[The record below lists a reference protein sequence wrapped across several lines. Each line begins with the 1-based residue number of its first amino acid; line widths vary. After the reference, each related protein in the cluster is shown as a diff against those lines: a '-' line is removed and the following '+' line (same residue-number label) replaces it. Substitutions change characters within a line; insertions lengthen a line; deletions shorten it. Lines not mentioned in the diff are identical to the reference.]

1 MAAIKTYAV
10 LENDITSN
18 RNDAYSYFVFKS
30 LRELKGCKELNEH
43 SIVFSEV
50 QQLQDTYSEEELR
63 SVVAATQGEC
73 SLPNYPSFHKNFAEF
88 VHERAKK
95 YKPVSKEKQMTAE
108 VVNLEADGTPPLAE
122 QAIDALPKDKP
133 KRVAKSK
140 YNTNAK
146 ILVIA
151 GASGVY
157 QNPYREGSNRW
168 HNFEALVKSDTVG
181 EALAAMK
188 ALSPGGNSVDIRLA
202 IEKGAIKLGE

>member
-10 LENDITSN
+10 LENDISSN
-18 RNDAYSYFVFKS
+18 RNDPYSYFVFKS
-30 LRELKGCKELNEH
+30 LRELKACKELNEH
-43 SIVFSEV
+43 SIVFAEV

-63 SVVAATQGEC
+63 SVVAATVGEC
-73 SLPNYPSFHKNFAEF
+73 ALPNYPSFHKNFAEF

-108 VVNLEADGTPPLAE
+108 IVDITPE
-122 QAIDALPKDKP
+122 KP

-140 YNTNAK
+140 YNPEAK
-146 ILVIA
+146 ILLPTGSMGLFV
-151 GASGVY
+151 
-157 QNPYREGSNRW
+157 NPYRKNSNRW
-168 HNFEALVKSDTVG
+168 HNFEALTKSDTVG

-188 ALSPGGNSVDIRLA
+188 KLSPGGNSVDIRLA

>member
-10 LENDITSN
+10 LENDNTSN
-18 RNDAYSYFVFKS
+18 RNDSYSYFVFKS
-30 LRELKGCKELNEH
+30 LRELKSCKELNEH
-43 SIVFSEV
+43 SIVFAEV

-63 SVVAATQGEC
+63 SVVAATVGEC
-73 SLPNYPSFHKNFAEF
+73 ALPNYPSFHKNFAEF
-88 VHERAKK
+88 VHERARK

-108 VVNLEADGTPPLAE
+108 IVDITPEPQGIEAVATE
-122 QAIDALPKDKP
+122 KP

-140 YNTNAK
+140 YDANAK
-146 ILVIA
+146 ILVQA

-168 HNFEALVKSDTVG
+168 HNFEALVKSATVG

-188 ALSPGGNSVDIRLA
+188 ALTPGGNSVDIRLA

>member
-10 LENDITSN
+10 LENDINSN
-18 RNDAYSYFVFKS
+18 RNDPYSYFVFKS
-30 LRELKGCKELNEH
+30 LRELKTCKELNEH
-43 SIVFSEV
+43 SIVFAEV

-63 SVVAATQGEC
+63 SVVAATVGEC
-73 SLPNYPSFHKNFAEF
+73 ALPNYPSFHKNFAEF
-88 VHERAKK
+88 VHERARK

-108 VVNLEADGTPPLAE
+108 IVDITPEPQGIEAVTTE
-122 QAIDALPKDKP
+122 KP

-140 YNTNAK
+140 YDANAK
-146 ILVIA
+146 ILVQA

-168 HNFEALVKSDTVG
+168 HNFEALVKSATVG

-188 ALSPGGNSVDIRLA
+188 ALTPGGNSVDIRLA

>member
-10 LENDITSN
+10 LENDNNSN
-18 RNDAYSYFVFKS
+18 RNDPYSYFVFKS
-30 LRELKGCKELNEH
+30 LRELKACKELNEH
-43 SIVFSEV
+43 SIVFAEV

-63 SVVAATQGEC
+63 SVVAATVGEC
-73 SLPNYPSFHKNFAEF
+73 ALPNYPSFHKNFAEF

-108 VVNLEADGTPPLAE
+108 IVDITPE
-122 QAIDALPKDKP
+122 KP

-140 YNTNAK
+140 YNPEAK
-146 ILVIA
+146 ILLPT
-151 GASGVY
+151 GSMGVFI
-157 QNPYREGSNRW
+157 NPYRKNSNRW
-168 HNFEALVKSDTVG
+168 HNFEALTRSDTVG

-188 ALSPGGNSVDIRLA
+188 KLSPGGNSVDIRLA

>member
-10 LENDITSN
+10 LENDNNSN
-18 RNDAYSYFVFKS
+18 RNDPYSYFVFKS
-30 LRELKGCKELNEH
+30 LRELKACKELNEH
-43 SIVFSEV
+43 SIVFAEV

-63 SVVAATQGEC
+63 SVVAATVGEC
-73 SLPNYPSFHKNFAEF
+73 ALPNYPSFHKNFAEF

-108 VVNLEADGTPPLAE
+108 IVDITHE
-122 QAIDALPKDKP
+122 KP

-140 YNTNAK
+140 YNPEAK
-146 ILVIA
+146 ILLPTGSMGMFV
-151 GASGVY
+151 
-157 QNPYREGSNRW
+157 NPYRKNSNRW
-168 HNFEALVKSDTVG
+168 HNFEALTRSDTVG

-188 ALSPGGNSVDIRLA
+188 KLSPGGNSVDIRLA

>member
-10 LENDITSN
+10 LENDNKSN
-18 RNDAYSYFVFKS
+18 RNDPYSYFVFKS
-30 LRELKGCKELNEH
+30 LRELKTCKELNEH
-43 SIVFSEV
+43 SIVFAEV
-50 QQLQDTYSEEELR
+50 QQLQDTYTEEELR
-63 SVVAATQGEC
+63 SVVAATVGEC
-73 SLPNYPSFHKNFAEF
+73 ALPNYPSFHKNFAEF
-88 VHERAKK
+88 VHERARK

-108 VVNLEADGTPPLAE
+108 IVDITPEPQGIEAITTE
-122 QAIDALPKDKP
+122 KP

-140 YNTNAK
+140 YDSNAK
-146 ILVIA
+146 ILVQA

-168 HNFEALVKSDTVG
+168 HNFEALVKSATVG

-188 ALSPGGNSVDIRLA
+188 ALTPGGNSVDIRLA

>member
-10 LENDITSN
+10 LENDNNSN
-18 RNDAYSYFVFKS
+18 RNDPYSYFVFKS
-30 LRELKGCKELNEH
+30 LRELKACKELNEH
-43 SIVFSEV
+43 SIVFAEV

-63 SVVAATQGEC
+63 SVVAATVGEC
-73 SLPNYPSFHKNFAEF
+73 ALPNYPSFHKNFAEF

-108 VVNLEADGTPPLAE
+108 IVDITPE
-122 QAIDALPKDKP
+122 KP

-140 YNTNAK
+140 YNPDAK
-146 ILVIA
+146 ILLPTGSMGTFV
-151 GASGVY
+151 
-157 QNPYREGSNRW
+157 NPYRKNSNRW
-168 HNFEALVKSDTVG
+168 HNFEALTRSDTVG

-188 ALSPGGNSVDIRLA
+188 KLSPGGNSVDIRLA

>member
-108 VVNLEADGTPPLAE
+108 IVDITPE
-122 QAIDALPKDKP
+122 KP

-140 YNTNAK
+140 YNPEAK
-146 ILVIA
+146 ILLPTGSMGMFV
-151 GASGVY
+151 
-157 QNPYREGSNRW
+157 NPYRKNSNRW
-168 HNFEALVKSDTVG
+168 HNFEALTRSDTVG

-188 ALSPGGNSVDIRLA
+188 KLSPGGNSVDIRLA

>member
-10 LENDITSN
+10 LENDNTSN

-30 LRELKGCKELNEH
+30 LRELKACKELNEH
-43 SIVFSEV
+43 SIVFAEV

-63 SVVAATQGEC
+63 SVVAATVGEC
-73 SLPNYPSFHKNFAEF
+73 ALPNYPSFHKNFAEF

-108 VVNLEADGTPPLAE
+108 IVDITPEPQGIASVATE
-122 QAIDALPKDKP
+122 KP

-140 YNTNAK
+140 YDENAK
-146 ILVIA
+146 ILLPTGSMGMFV
-151 GASGVY
+151 
-157 QNPYREGSNRW
+157 NPYRKNSNRW
-168 HNFEALVKSDTVG
+168 HNFEALTRSDTVG

-188 ALSPGGNSVDIRLA
+188 KLSPGGNSVDIRLA

>member
-10 LENDITSN
+10 LENDNNSN
-18 RNDAYSYFVFKS
+18 RNDPYSYFVFKS
-30 LRELKGCKELNEH
+30 LRELKACKELNEH
-43 SIVFSEV
+43 SIVFAEV

-63 SVVAATQGEC
+63 SVVAATVGEC
-73 SLPNYPSFHKNFAEF
+73 ALPNYPSFHKNFAEF

-108 VVNLEADGTPPLAE
+108 IVDITPE
-122 QAIDALPKDKP
+122 KP

-140 YNTNAK
+140 YNPEAK
-146 ILVIA
+146 ILLPTGSMGMFV
-151 GASGVY
+151 
-157 QNPYREGSNRW
+157 NPYRKNSNRW
-168 HNFEALVKSDTVG
+168 HNFEALTRSDTVG

-188 ALSPGGNSVDIRLA
+188 KLSPGGNSVDIRLA

>member
-10 LENDITSN
+10 LENNNNSN
-18 RNDAYSYFVFKS
+18 RNDPYSYFVFKS
-30 LRELKGCKELNEH
+30 LRELKACKELNEH
-43 SIVFSEV
+43 SIVFAEV

-63 SVVAATQGEC
+63 SVVAATVGEC
-73 SLPNYPSFHKNFAEF
+73 ALPNYPSFHKNFAEF

-108 VVNLEADGTPPLAE
+108 IVDITPE
-122 QAIDALPKDKP
+122 KP

-140 YNTNAK
+140 NNPEAK
-146 ILVIA
+146 ILLPTGSMGMFV
-151 GASGVY
+151 
-157 QNPYREGSNRW
+157 NPYRKNSNRW
-168 HNFEALVKSDTVG
+168 HNFEALTRSDTVG

-188 ALSPGGNSVDIRLA
+188 KLSPGGNSVDIRLA

>member
-10 LENDITSN
+10 LENDNNSN
-18 RNDAYSYFVFKS
+18 RNDPYSYFVFKS
-30 LRELKGCKELNEH
+30 LRELKACKELNEH
-43 SIVFSEV
+43 SIVFAEV

-63 SVVAATQGEC
+63 SVVAATVGEC
-73 SLPNYPSFHKNFAEF
+73 ALPNYPSFHKNFAEF

-108 VVNLEADGTPPLAE
+108 IVDITPE
-122 QAIDALPKDKP
+122 KP

-140 YNTNAK
+140 YNPEAK
-146 ILVIA
+146 ILLPTGSMGMFV
-151 GASGVY
+151 
-157 QNPYREGSNRW
+157 NPYRKNSNRW
-168 HNFEALVKSDTVG
+168 HNFEALTRSDTVG

-188 ALSPGGNSVDIRLA
+188 KLSPGGNSGDIRLA

>member
-10 LENDITSN
+10 LENDNNSN
-18 RNDAYSYFVFKS
+18 RNDPYSYFVFKS
-30 LRELKGCKELNEH
+30 LRELKACKELNEH
-43 SIVFSEV
+43 SIVFAEV

-63 SVVAATQGEC
+63 SVVAATVGEC
-73 SLPNYPSFHKNFAEF
+73 ALPNFPSFHKNFAEF

-108 VVNLEADGTPPLAE
+108 IVDITPE
-122 QAIDALPKDKP
+122 KP

-140 YNTNAK
+140 YNPEAK
-146 ILVIA
+146 ILLPTGSMGLFV
-151 GASGVY
+151 
-157 QNPYREGSNRW
+157 NPYRKNSNRW
-168 HNFEALVKSDTVG
+168 HNFEALTRSDTVG

-188 ALSPGGNSVDIRLA
+188 KLSPGGNSVDIRLA

>member
-10 LENDITSN
+10 LENDNNSN
-18 RNDAYSYFVFKS
+18 RNDPYSYFVFKS
-30 LRELKGCKELNEH
+30 LRELKACKELNEH
-43 SIVFSEV
+43 SIVFAEV

-63 SVVAATQGEC
+63 SVVAATVGEC
-73 SLPNYPSFHKNFAEF
+73 ALPNYPSFYKNFAEF

-108 VVNLEADGTPPLAE
+108 IVDITPE
-122 QAIDALPKDKP
+122 KP

-140 YNTNAK
+140 YNPEAK
-146 ILVIA
+146 ILLPTGSMGMFV
-151 GASGVY
+151 
-157 QNPYREGSNRW
+157 NPYRKNSNRW
-168 HNFEALVKSDTVG
+168 HNFEALTRSDTVG

-188 ALSPGGNSVDIRLA
+188 KLSPGGNSVDIRLA

>member
-10 LENDITSN
+10 LENDNTSN

-108 VVNLEADGTPPLAE
+108 VVDITPEPQGIEAVVN
-122 QAIDALPKDKP
+122 DKP

-140 YNTNAK
+140 YNINAK

-181 EALAAMK
+181 EALTAMK

-202 IEKGAIKLGE
+202 IEKGCIQLGE

>member
-1 MAAIKTYAV
+1 
-10 LENDITSN
+10 
-18 RNDAYSYFVFKS
+18 VFA
-30 LRELKGCKELNEH
+30 
-43 SIVFSEV
+43 EV

-63 SVVAATQGEC
+63 SVVAATVGEC
-73 SLPNYPSFHKNFAEF
+73 ALPNYPSFHKNFAEF
-88 VHERAKK
+88 VHERARK

-108 VVNLEADGTPPLAE
+108 IVDITPEPQGIEAITTE
-122 QAIDALPKDKP
+122 KP

-140 YNTNAK
+140 YDSNAK
-146 ILVIA
+146 ILVQA

-168 HNFEALVKSDTVG
+168 HNFEALVKSATVG

-188 ALSPGGNSVDIRLA
+188 ALTPGGNSVDIRLA

>member
-10 LENDITSN
+10 LENDNNSN
-18 RNDAYSYFVFKS
+18 RNDPYSYFVFKS
-30 LRELKGCKELNEH
+30 LRELKACKELNEH
-43 SIVFSEV
+43 SIVFAEV

-63 SVVAATQGEC
+63 SVVAATVGEC
-73 SLPNYPSFHKNFAEF
+73 ALPNYPSFHKNFAEF

-108 VVNLEADGTPPLAE
+108 IVDITPEPQGIEAVATE
-122 QAIDALPKDKP
+122 KP

-140 YNTNAK
+140 YNPEAK
-146 ILVIA
+146 ILLPTGSMGMFV
-151 GASGVY
+151 
-157 QNPYREGSNRW
+157 NPYRKNSNRW
-168 HNFEALVKSDTVG
+168 HNFEALTRSDTVG

-188 ALSPGGNSVDIRLA
+188 KLSPGGNSVDIRLA

>member
-10 LENDITSN
+10 LENDISSN
-18 RNDAYSYFVFKS
+18 RNDPYSYFVFKS
-30 LRELKGCKELNEH
+30 LRELKACKELNEH
-43 SIVFSEV
+43 SIVFAEI

-63 SVVAATQGEC
+63 SVVAATVGEC
-73 SLPNYPSFHKNFAEF
+73 ALPNYPSFHKNFAEF

-108 VVNLEADGTPPLAE
+108 IVDITPE
-122 QAIDALPKDKP
+122 KP

-140 YNTNAK
+140 YNPEAK
-146 ILVIA
+146 ILLPTGSMGMFV
-151 GASGVY
+151 
-157 QNPYREGSNRW
+157 NPYRKNSNRW
-168 HNFEALVKSDTVG
+168 HNFEALTKSDTVG

-188 ALSPGGNSVDIRLA
+188 KLSPGGNSVDIRLA

>member
-10 LENDITSN
+10 LENNNNSN
-18 RNDAYSYFVFKS
+18 RNDPYSYFVFKS
-30 LRELKGCKELNEH
+30 LRELKACKELNEH
-43 SIVFSEV
+43 SIVFAEV

-63 SVVAATQGEC
+63 SVVAATVGEC
-73 SLPNYPSFHKNFAEF
+73 ALPNYPSFHKNFAEF
-88 VHERAKK
+88 VHERARK

-108 VVNLEADGTPPLAE
+108 IVDITPEPQGIEAITTE
-122 QAIDALPKDKP
+122 KP

-140 YNTNAK
+140 YDSNAK
-146 ILVIA
+146 ILVQA

-168 HNFEALVKSDTVG
+168 HNFEALVKSATVG

-188 ALSPGGNSVDIRLA
+188 ALTPGGNSVDIRLA

>member
-10 LENDITSN
+10 LENDNNSN
-18 RNDAYSYFVFKS
+18 RNDPYSYFVFKS
-30 LRELKGCKELNEH
+30 LRELKACKELNEH
-43 SIVFSEV
+43 SIVFAEV

-63 SVVAATQGEC
+63 SVVAATVGEC
-73 SLPNYPSFHKNFAEF
+73 ALPNYPSFHKNFAEF

-108 VVNLEADGTPPLAE
+108 IVDITPE
-122 QAIDALPKDKP
+122 KP

-140 YNTNAK
+140 YNPEAK
-146 ILVIA
+146 ILLPTGSMGMFV
-151 GASGVY
+151 
-157 QNPYREGSNRW
+157 NPFRKNSNRW
-168 HNFEALVKSDTVG
+168 HNFEALTRSDTVG

-188 ALSPGGNSVDIRLA
+188 KLSPGGNSVDIRLA

>member
-108 VVNLEADGTPPLAE
+108 VVDITPEPQGIEAVVT
-122 QAIDALPKDKP
+122 DKP

-140 YNTNAK
+140 YNINAK

-181 EALAAMK
+181 EALTAMK

>member
-10 LENDITSN
+10 LENDNNSN
-18 RNDAYSYFVFKS
+18 RNDPYSYFVFKS
-30 LRELKGCKELNEH
+30 LRELKACKELNEH
-43 SIVFSEV
+43 SIVFAEV

-63 SVVAATQGEC
+63 SVVAATVGEC
-73 SLPNYPSFHKNFAEF
+73 ALPNFPSFHKNFAEF

-108 VVNLEADGTPPLAE
+108 IVDITPE
-122 QAIDALPKDKP
+122 KP

-140 YNTNAK
+140 YNPEAK
-146 ILVIA
+146 ILLPTGSMGMFV
-151 GASGVY
+151 
-157 QNPYREGSNRW
+157 NPYRKNSNRW
-168 HNFEALVKSDTVG
+168 HNFEALTRSDTVG

-188 ALSPGGNSVDIRLA
+188 KLSPGGNSVDIRLA

>member
-18 RNDAYSYFVFKS
+18 RSDAYSYFVFKS

-108 VVNLEADGTPPLAE
+108 VVDITPEPQGIEAVVT
-122 QAIDALPKDKP
+122 DKP

-146 ILVIA
+146 ILVLA

-168 HNFEALVKSDTVG
+168 HNFEALVKSNTVG

>member
-10 LENDITSN
+10 LENDNTSN
-18 RNDAYSYFVFKS
+18 RNDSYSYFVFKS
-30 LRELKGCKELNEH
+30 LRELKSCKELNEH
-43 SIVFSEV
+43 SIVFAEV

-63 SVVAATQGEC
+63 SVVAATVGEC
-73 SLPNYPSFHKNFAEF
+73 ALPNYPSFHKNFAEF
-88 VHERAKK
+88 VHERARK

-108 VVNLEADGTPPLAE
+108 IVDITPEPQGIEAVTTE
-122 QAIDALPKDKP
+122 KP
-133 KRVAKSK
+133 KRVTKSK
-140 YNTNAK
+140 YDSNAK
-146 ILVIA
+146 ILVQA

-168 HNFEALVKSDTVG
+168 HNFEALVKSATVG

-188 ALSPGGNSVDIRLA
+188 ALTPGGNSVDIRLA